1 MAQPVSAW
9 VGDSWGQETF
19 QDFASLF
26 KQSWRLWVRNWASGK
41 LKHCISLPRKGWH
54 LLFPGASC
62 SCPDLVAFCRDTGQ
76 DW

>member
-1 MAQPVSAW
+1 M
-9 VGDSWGQETF
+9 
-19 QDFASLF
+19 
-26 KQSWRLWVRNWASGK
+26 NWASGK

-62 SCPDLVAFCRDTGQ
+62 SCPELVAFCEDTGQ